1 MHADSWAIKAKQL
14 GLRSRAVFKL
24 EEILQKTKVLKKGSN
39 IVLDIGSAPGGWSE
53 LIKSLSPQA
62 QIFAIDLLEMEPI
75 EEVNFFQED
84 IANINSIDEIFL
96 LKNKFDL
103 VISDL
108 APNLSGIR
116 AVDEENIFE
125 LNLLTLETASSY
137 LKKDDGYFI
146 MKTFQNS
153 SLKKLRL
160 TMEKSFQL
168 VQTYKPAASK
178 SKSGEIYLYGA
189 KPL

>member
-1 MHADSWAIKAKQL
+1 MHADSWALKAKQM
-14 GLRSRAVFKL
+14 GWRSRAVFKL
-24 EEILQKTKVLKKGSN
+24 EEILQKTKVLKKGSSV
-39 IVLDIGSAPGGWSE
+39 VLDIGSAPGSWSE
-53 LIKSLSPQA
+53 LIKSLSPQS
-62 QIFAIDLLEMEPI
+62 QIFAIDLLEMDAI
-75 EEVNFFQED
+75 DGVSFFQEN
-84 IANINSIDEIFL
+84 ILNINQIDEIFS

-108 APNLSGIR
+108 APNLTGIR
-116 AVDEENIFE
+116 TVDEENIFE
-125 LNLLTLETASSY
+125 LNLLTLETAKSY
-137 LKKDDGYFI
+137 LKKDDGSFI

-160 TMEKSFQL
+160 IMEKSFQL

-189 KPL
+189 TPL

>member
-1 MHADSWAIKAKQL
+1 MIKQKLLLLYLLKNNNCKQQ
-14 GLRSRAVFKL
+14 R
-24 EEILQKTKVLKKGSN
+24 I
-39 IVLDIGSAPGGWSE
+39 
-53 LIKSLSPQA
+53 
-62 QIFAIDLLEMEPI
+62 
-75 EEVNFFQED
+75 
-84 IANINSIDEIFL
+84 

-168 VQTYKPAASK
+168 VQTYKPAASR